1 MPPGVFYLPEL
12 HDFEHF
18 ATAPWPH
25 IHHNWQTDWV
35 DSVEHLEC
43 WLNRYVGPHWS
54 SWAYAQQ
61 QNQEYWQACIA
72 FKWAKHKTLF
82 LLTWS

>member
-1 MPPGVFYLPEL
+1 MPTGVFYLPES
-12 HDFEHF
+12 HSFEHF

-25 IHHNWQTDWV
+25 IHRNWQSDWV
-35 DSVEHLEC
+35 DSVDHLES
-43 WLNRYVGPHWS
+43 WLNRYVGPHWA

>member
-18 ATAPWPH
+18 ATAPGPH
-25 IHHNWQTDWV
+25 IHQNWQLDWV

-43 WLNRYVGPHWS
+43 WLNRYVGPHWAN
-54 SWAYAQQ
+54 WAYAQQ

-82 LLTWS
+82 LLTWT

>member
-1 MPPGVFYLPEL
+1 MPTGVYYLPEL
-12 HDFEHF
+12 HDFEYL

-25 IHHNWQTDWV
+25 IHHNWQLDWV
-35 DSVEHLEC
+35 DSVEHLEH
-43 WLNRYVGPHWS
+43 WLNRYVGPHWAA
-54 SWAYAQQ
+54 WAYAQQ

>member
-25 IHHNWQTDWV
+25 IHQNWQLDWV

-43 WLNRYVGPHWS
+43 WLNRYVGPHWAN
-54 SWAYAQQ
+54 WAYAQQ

-82 LLTWS
+82 LLTWT